1 MIEKDANLAAFD
13 RLLGGEIADA
23 TCFRLGIVTISDS
36 NRDPEMIRLSL
47 LAMLTSALLLPLQVQ
62 AQETLVSTPDEVRA
76 ALAQAGPGDI
86 IRVAPGVYEFF
97 SPIELDS
104 AGTPS
109 EPIQLIAS
117 GNLGDV
123 EFRINNNLGVSI
135 EGQDYVIDG
144 IWVRCQGGQC
154 TGARGYSLWG
164 SARRIT
170 IRGGRTTDFMQ
181 HIKGWIADGTL
192 DAPQDITIASNEAYN
207 TAGFGGRSNVYNLDG
222 GTRWRVVGNFV
233 HDYGNSGIN
242 YGIFLKGATTQS
254 VIERNLVA
262 GSFDRAAGNGAVV
275 GISFGGGRMGVQW
288 CAAGNQ
294 GAGGCTC
301 EDYDGIARNNIVMNT
316 SDVALHVNSAC
327 GSKFLNNTVYNSAT
341 MLQIQ
346 SLEGVGDIEMRNN
359 VLNGPLPSLNNLV
372 TSGNLPNA
380 DFTNLYN
387 DASALDF
394 SAGPGA
400 GALSANAPVTGVVTD
415 YCGAARS
422 NTPSRGA
429 IEMPST
435 CNVAARIPFGGVI
448 DSQAKTPNPP
458 MNLVAE

>member
-1 MIEKDANLAAFD
+1 MN
-13 RLLGGEIADA
+13 G
-23 TCFRLGIVTISDS
+23 
-36 NRDPEMIRLSL
+36 RLSL
-47 LAMLTSALLLPLQVQ
+47 LPMLTLALLLPLRAQ
-62 AQETLVSTPDEVRA
+62 AQNIVVSTPAEVRS
-76 ALAQAGPGDI
+76 ALAQAIPGDV

-97 SPIELDS
+97 SPIDLDS
-104 AGTPS
+104 AGSPS
-109 EPIQLIAS
+109 QPIQLVAD

-123 EFRINNNLGVSI
+123 EFRVSGNHGFSI
-135 EGQDYVIDG
+135 SGQDYVIDG

-154 TGARGYSLWG
+154 TSARGYSLWG

-170 IRGGRTTDFMQ
+170 IRGGRTTNFMQ

-192 DAPQDITIASNEAYN
+192 DAPRDVTIAGNEAYN
-207 TAGFGGRSNVYNLDG
+207 TAGFGGSSNVYNLDG

-242 YGIFLKGATTQS
+242 YGIFLKGATTNS

-294 GAGGCTC
+294 GAGGCVC
-301 EDYDGIARNNIVMNT
+301 EDYDGVARNNIVMNT

-327 GSKFLNNTVYNSAT
+327 GSKFLNNTVYNAAA

-346 SLEGVGDIEMRNN
+346 SFEGVGDIEMRNN
-359 VLNGPLPSLNNLV
+359 VLDGALPARNNLV
-372 TSGNLPNA
+372 ASDNLA
-380 DFTNLYN
+380 DVNFADLYS
-387 DASALDF
+387 DASTLDF
-394 SAGPGA
+394 SAGA
-400 GALSANAPVTGVVTD
+400 GAAALAASASLTGVVTD
-415 YCGAARS
+415 YCGITRS

-429 IEMPST
+429 IEMPAA
-435 CNVAARIPFGGVI
+435 CDVAARLPFGGVI
-448 DSQAKTPNPP
+448 DSQSQVPNPP
-458 MNLVAE
+458 ADLMAQ